1 MDLFITHLFGARAA
15 VLLGVLRDLTGVERD
30 GGEGAA
36 PVHEARLAGGA
47 EHGVGVVV
55 AAAPPSAPCVQDDFD
70 QFCKST
76 VGVGCFPDIP

>member
-1 MDLFITHLFGARAA
+1 MFGARPG

-30 GGEGAA
+30 GGECAA

-55 AAAPPSAPCVQDDFD
+55 AAAPPPAPCVQDDFD

-76 VGVGCFPDIP
+76 IDVGHFSDIP

>member
-1 MDLFITHLFGARAA
+1 MYLLGARAG

-47 EHGVGVVV
+47 KHGVSVVV
-55 AAAPPSAPCVQDDFD
+55 AAAPPSAPCVQDDFVRALLVLATSQTFRD
-70 QFCKST
+70 T
-76 VGVGCFPDIP
+76 